1 MLTRRSALPWRQ
13 VLGVHMRTSDEQP
26 NQLVKNWNVQKYV
39 FSKEKV
45 RQHDVAVTVTSF
57 WQAVHKF
64 LLVHKPHLV
73 SRPELD

>member
-45 RQHDVAVTVTSF
+45 WPLIRLRIS
-57 WQAVHKF
+57 
-64 LLVHKPHLV
+64 LLL
-73 SRPELD
+73 